1 MLWIRRNGAGLFA
14 SNTPCSF
21 HTEEITYRGNKL
33 NLVISKIS
41 KEITFKLC
49 HLYVRFWDLEFVSDL
64 ENIGARFLDQLTAAA
79 RALCWEPHN
88 VSPVEASEE
97 KAPCLP
103 CFVRFVS
110 VPRHPPPF
118 VRCLTLS
125 LLHCSSPHCLP
136 QFLTHCDAVAF
147 SSHIH
152 YIFTSLWFL
161 AFIKSHC
168 SALSVLSPFNDREEA
183 LFC

>member
-41 KEITFKLC
+41 EEITFKLC
-49 HLYVRFWDLEFVSDL
+49 HLYVRFQDLEFVSDL
-64 ENIGARFLDQLTAAA
+64 EDVGAQFLDQLTAAA
-79 RALCWEPHN
+79 WALCREPHT
-88 VSPVEASEE
+88 SPVEASEE
-97 KAPCLP
+97 QAPCLP

-110 VPRHPPPF
+110 VP
-118 VRCLTLS
+118 S
-125 LLHCSSPHCLP
+125 ILLLLCDVWLWVSFTAALPIDCPSSSP
-136 QFLTHCDAVAF
+136 TDAVAF